1 MRTFE
6 ASTSLDTARDYV
18 NSELV
23 GATNAWPKLFA
34 WAESNSERLQAIVE
48 RNPPVKTL
56 AEYLKL
62 KSSSFTTLKPTI
74 VVKMIEYGKSALLD
88 EFLKLIKNDNHDNHY
103 NPNWLFARFP
113 CSYTPTVRRCLVK
126 YTSEAVASVNGKLL
140 MLPSLNSYTVDWISE
155 IALKT
160 PRTFE
165 QTKDIIIAIAK
176 VSRNGLQPAALKN
189 INAMLQGVTE
199 KQRQDILQHA
209 NNLGL
214 DLTSVKQKET
224 SASVAQPLAA
234 QPVQPVQPKSIPALD
249 PWNVRQLLNKPRL
262 NDDMVDSI
270 VHNSTPQLVDKQY
283 RTLLE
288 RVVLQGLTTSFE
300 KVVKAGGNLQ
310 KVDMRGEN
318 LAHKAGR
325 SKRKKMLE
333 MVIDAGVDP
342 WSKDQRGETVLHQI
356 VLSCPNMIDVL
367 MKHPNAN
374 PNAVDNYGNTALFC
388 LFPPFSSWDKKMTAL
403 KSANILLQA
412 GVDANIRNKMG
423 ATFLDVARSRAKS
436 SEGQALISALEET
449 VTRFQNYKLAVA
461 LDEVVSEPAM
471 QKQNKKKM

>member
-1 MRTFE
+1 M
-6 ASTSLDTARDYV
+6 
-18 NSELV
+18 
-23 GATNAWPKLFA
+23 
-34 WAESNSERLQAIVE
+34 
-48 RNPPVKTL
+48 
-56 AEYLKL
+56 
-62 KSSSFTTLKPTI
+62 
-74 VVKMIEYGKSALLD
+74 
-88 EFLKLIKNDNHDNHY
+88 
-103 NPNWLFARFP
+103 
-113 CSYTPTVRRCLVK
+113 K

-140 MLPSLNSYTVDWISE
+140 MAPSLSPYTVDWISE
-155 IALKT
+155 ISLKT

-165 QTKDIIIAIAK
+165 QTKDIVIAIAQVNK
-176 VSRNGLQPAALKN
+176 NGLQSAALKN
-189 INAMLQGVTE
+189 INAMLQEVTE
-199 KQRQDILQHA
+199 EQRQDILQHA

-214 DLTSVKQKET
+214 DLTTVKQKQT
-224 SASVAQPLAA
+224 SVAVAQPLA
-234 QPVQPVQPKSIPALD
+234 VQPKSIPTLD

-388 LFPPFSSWDKKMTAL
+388 LFPPFSSWEKKMTAL
-403 KSANILLQA
+403 KSVNILLQA

-423 ATFLDVARSRAKS
+423 ATFLDVARSRAKN

-449 VTRFQNYKLAVA
+449 VTRFQSYKLAVA
-461 LDEVVSEPAM
+461 LDEVVGESTAH
-471 QKQNKKKM
+471 NKKKM

>member
-113 CSYTPTVRRCLVK
+113 CGSTPTVRRCLVK

-140 MLPSLNSYTVDWISE
+140 MAPSLSPYTVDWISE
-155 IALKT
+155 ISLKT

-165 QTKDIIIAIAK
+165 QTKDIVIAIAQVNK
-176 VSRNGLQPAALKN
+176 NGLQSAALKN
-189 INAMLQGVTE
+189 INAMLQEVTE
-199 KQRQDILQHA
+199 EQRQDILQHA

-214 DLTSVKQKET
+214 DLTTVKQKQT
-224 SASVAQPLAA
+224 SVAVAQPLA
-234 QPVQPVQPKSIPALD
+234 VQPKSIPTLD

-388 LFPPFSSWDKKMTAL
+388 LFPPFSSWEKKMTAL
-403 KSANILLQA
+403 KSVNILLQA

-423 ATFLDVARSRAKS
+423 ATFLDVARSRAKN

-449 VTRFQNYKLAVA
+449 VARFQSYKLAVA
-461 LDEVVSEPAM
+461 LDEVVGEPTTH
-471 QKQNKKKM
+471 NKKKM